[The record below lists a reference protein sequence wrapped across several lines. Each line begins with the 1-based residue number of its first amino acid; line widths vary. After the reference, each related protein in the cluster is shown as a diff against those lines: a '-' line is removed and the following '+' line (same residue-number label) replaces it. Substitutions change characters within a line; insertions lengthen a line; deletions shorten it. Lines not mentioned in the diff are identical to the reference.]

1 MWRKNSELKIVYSFA
16 FTFVIPLTGNNFKEL
31 AVFFYHIFLLLY
43 RAGIGIASLWNAK
56 ARLWID
62 GRKDIF
68 KRLISE
74 LSTNDSAL
82 IWFHCSSLGEFE
94 QGRPVIEALK
104 SQIPNSKFLL
114 SFFSPS
120 GFEIRKDYKGAD
132 WVFYLPLDS
141 KRNAKNFFDTIN
153 PSLVVFVKYDYWY
166 YYLTE
171 CKKRNIPL
179 LMTSAI
185 FRNEQPFFKW
195 YGSLHRRML
204 NCFTH
209 FFVQD
214 KESAALLTSIN
225 IKNATVAGD
234 TRFDRVSEIAK
245 NFTSIAVVEKYC
257 DDSNVLVA
265 GSTWPEDEK
274 IIKEVTTEFPTLK
287 LIIAPH
293 EIDKEHLQQ
302 LKILFPDSIFYSEL
316 SEGVISDTTHRSLF
330 TTHNCLIIDNIGMLS
345 RLYHYATIAYIGG
358 GFNKGIHNTLEA
370 AVYGKPVLF
379 GPNYKKF
386 KEAAGLIETGGG
398 ISVASGDQLS
408 TVVKK
413 LLGDKDELKLRSKK
427 AFEFVNEN
435 RGATEKIIH
444 YINENRLLTN

>member
-1 MWRKNSELKIVYSFA
+1 MAL
-16 FTFVIPLTGNNFKEL
+16 
-31 AVFFYHIFLLLY
+31 FFYNIFLFLY
-43 RAGIGIASLWNAK
+43 RAGIGITSLWNAK
-56 ARLWID
+56 ARLWIN

-68 KRLISE
+68 NRLNSE
-74 LSTNDSAL
+74 PGTNDSEL

-94 QGRPVIEALK
+94 QGRPVMESLR
-104 SQIPNSKFLL
+104 SRIPNSKLL
-114 SFFSPS
+114 LTFFSPS

-141 KRNAKNFFDTIN
+141 KKNSKRFFEAVK

-179 LMTSAI
+179 LMISAI

-195 YGSLHRRML
+195 FGGLHRKML

-214 KESAALLTSIN
+214 KESAELLASIN
-225 IKNATVAGD
+225 VKNITVAGD
-234 TRFDRVSEIAK
+234 TRFDRVSEIAE
-245 NFTSIAVVEKYC
+245 NFKPIAIIEKFC
-257 DDSNVLVA
+257 GHFPILVA
-265 GSTWPEDEK
+265 GSTWPEDEEMLEK
-274 IIKEVTTEFPTLK
+274 AIADINPGNPYLK

-293 EIDKEHLQQ
+293 ELSKKHLADIKRIFPGA
-302 LKILFPDSIFYSEL
+302 LWFSNYNDSTPITNEFAWSMLGKASHVLIL
-316 SEGVISDTTHRSLF
+316 
-330 TTHNCLIIDNIGMLS
+330 DNIGMLS

-370 AVYGKPVLF
+370 AVFGKPVLF

-386 KEAAGLIETGGG
+386 KEAVGLIETGGG

-413 LLGDKDELKLRSKK
+413 LLTDQEELKLTSKN
-427 AFEFVNEN
+427 AFEFVNQN
-435 RGATEKIIH
+435 RGATEKIIR
-444 YINENRLLTN
+444 YIEANRLLTN